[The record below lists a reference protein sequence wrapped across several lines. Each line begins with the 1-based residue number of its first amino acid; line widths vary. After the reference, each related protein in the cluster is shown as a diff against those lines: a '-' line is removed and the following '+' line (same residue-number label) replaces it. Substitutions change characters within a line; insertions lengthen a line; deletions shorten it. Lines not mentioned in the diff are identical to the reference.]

1 MILRLTP
8 RLSSLLTI
16 IQHRWRRVVVVS
28 LTLYCFHKVNT
39 QKHPFTTHPHTIS
52 SFSLDYER
60 DHLRDTSILHR
71 DLLPLQDAEV
81 LCQAHNWKP
90 WRNRGRGEKRKV
102 YDLFM
107 LNDELDWLEIR
118 LHTLAPFV
126 DYFVISESPVTFTG
140 LEKKLLLKANWDRF
154 KEWHGQIIYK
164 EVENMPVGAPRTW
177 DLEDFQRNAMVVQGL
192 GSVERDAYKGARE
205 GDVLIVSDVDEIPR
219 PISVVLLRECRT
231 QKRVTVRSQF
241 YYYAFQFRHK
251 GMEWSH
257 PQATVYAGTN
267 TILPADLRNG
277 EGKKIHFIGTW
288 WEKAD
293 LWNGGWHCSTCFE
306 TIGEVLS
313 KMSSFSHVGL
323 NAEEFRDR
331 TRIVDRVRKGLDL
344 WDREGEVYEQVYG
357 NDDIPEYLKSD
368 RKRWEFLLDR
378 SKSNAGFKDYGP
390 DEDAGD

>member
-1 MILRLTP
+1 M
-8 RLSSLLTI
+8 
-16 IQHRWRRVVVVS
+16 
-28 LTLYCFHKVNT
+28 
-39 QKHPFTTHPHTIS
+39 
-52 SFSLDYER
+52 
-60 DHLRDTSILHR
+60 
-71 DLLPLQDAEV
+71 
-81 LCQAHNWKP
+81 
-90 WRNRGRGEKRKV
+90 

-126 DYFVISESPVTFTG
+126 DYFVILESPVTFTG
-140 LEKKLLLKANWDRF
+140 LEKKLVLRENWDRF

-177 DLEDFQRNAMVVQGL
+177 DLEDFQRNALVVQGL
-192 GSVERDAYKGARE
+192 RSEKGEERGARV

-231 QKRVTVRSQF
+231 QKRVTIRTQF

-251 GMEWSH
+251 GVEWSH
-257 PQATVYAGTN
+257 PQATVYVGAN

-277 EGKKIHFIGTW
+277 EGRNLHLFGTW

-306 TIGEVLS
+306 TLGEVLS
-313 KMSSFSHVGL
+313 KMRSFSHVGL

-344 WDREGEVYEQVYG
+344 WDRPGEEYEQIYG
-357 NDDIPEYLKSD
+357 NGDIPEYLKSD
-368 RKRWEFLLDR
+368 QKRWEFLLDR

-390 DEDAGD
+390 DEDIGD